1 MGMKQRELS
10 GQAMDLIAGRFRL
23 LAEPMRLIIINTL
36 GEEELSVGHLVSAI
50 GAGQANVSKHLGM
63 LLEAGVVARRKEGLY
78 VFYRVAD
85 RTVFELCEAVC
96 SSLNHHLVSQELA
109 IKRFVRR

>member
-1 MGMKQRELS
+1 
-10 GQAMDLIAGRFRL
+10 MDLIAGRFRL

-36 GEEELSVGHLVSAI
+36 GEEEMSVGQLASAI
-50 GAGQANVSKHLGM
+50 GACQATVSKHLGM
-63 LLEAGVVARRKEGLY
+63 LLEAGVVARRKEGLN
-78 VFYRVAD
+78 VLYRVVD

-109 IKRFVRR
+109 IKTFVRR